1 MSEGLLDFM
10 GHDPQ
15 RLQLT
20 ATLGEATA
28 KWLRHRYPTNTAKL
42 VARDTATDPRTAEN
56 IVNGHL
62 SATTLTRLIRAYGW
76 SYLAAVGAATVGE
89 TYEEAINR
97 ELEEIADERRRL
109 DEMEAGLRGRWAG
122 LRARRSVDG
131 GGLRLVHPG
140 DDDAAGE
147 DRRAG

>member
-10 GHDPQ
+10 GTDPE
-15 RLQLT
+15 RLQLS

-28 KWLRHRYPTNTAKL
+28 KWLRHRYPNNTAKM

-56 IVNGHL
+56 IIAGHL
-62 SATTLTRLIRAYGW
+62 SATTLTKLIRAYGW
-76 SYLAAVGAATVGE
+76 AFLAAVGAATVGE
-89 TYEEAINR
+89 TYENAINR

-109 DEMEAGLRGRWAG
+109 DENETRLRARYAG
-122 LRARRSVDG
+122 LRARSAVDG
-131 GGLRLVHPG
+131 GGLRLVHPE
-140 DDDAAGE
+140 DPDASRE